1 MQQQHAARLGVDIG
15 GTFTDAVLEL
25 EGRRH
30 SWKELTTQAAPEQGA
45 LAAIAAT
52 VRDAGLQ
59 PGQVGLIIHGTT
71 LATNA
76 LIERRGARTAL
87 VTTRGFRDVLQI
99 RGEDRYEQ
107 YDLNIQ
113 LPEPLVPRRLRL
125 PVTERIDSR
134 GQIRL
139 PLAEPEVETLLP
151 ALEGVE
157 SVAIGFLHSY
167 VNDAHERR
175 VRDLLAARRPD
186 LAITL
191 SSEVSPE
198 MREYERFST
207 GCANAYIQP
216 LMARYLARLEQELR
230 DRGYICPL
238 LLMHSGGGLA
248 TVEASRRFPVRLV
261 ESGPAGGAVF
271 SSTVAQELG
280 LDQVLSFDMG
290 GTTAKVCLIDN
301 CRPQLSRR
309 FEVARVWRFRK
320 GSGLPLRIPC
330 VELVEIGAGGG
341 SIAGLDQLGSIAVG
355 PESAGSAPGPA
366 CYGNGGERPTVT
378 DADLVLGRIDAA
390 RFSGGAIRLDEAA
403 AEVALDRHVARPL
416 GMDTRSGAYGVA
428 EIVDENMANAARVH
442 AIESGKELS
451 RRALIAFGGAAPL
464 HAARVAEKLG
474 VPRFIVPSGAGVGS
488 AIGFL
493 RAPVAY
499 EVVRT
504 TFQLLSAFDAEAA
517 GALLAAMAEEA
528 AAIVRGAAP
537 GETLAEHRVAYM
549 RYAGQGYE
557 LSIDAPVRAFTA
569 SDTDV
574 LREAFEMRY
583 RELYSWIVPSTD
595 IEILGW
601 SVTVS
606 TPPAPLPP
614 TPQPAEAYCPEPQ
627 GMQRVHDIDSG
638 TEIAVPVHW
647 RPDLRP
653 GATIPGPALIAE
665 RETTTWVSAAF
676 TARLDPLGYIE
687 CARNQALEGI
697 TP

>member
-1 MQQQHAARLGVDIG
+1 MQQEHAARLGVDIG
-15 GTFTDAVLEL
+15 GTFTDAVLEVD
-25 EGRRH
+25 GRRH

-45 LAAIAAT
+45 LAAVEAT

-87 VTTRGFRDVLQI
+87 ITTRGFRDVLQI

-125 PVTERIDSR
+125 PVTERMDSR
-134 GQIRL
+134 GQVRL
-139 PLAEPEVETLLP
+139 PLVESEVETLLP

-207 GCANAYIQP
+207 ACANAYIQP
-216 LMARYLARLEQELR
+216 LMARYLARLEQALQA
-230 DRGYICPL
+230 RGYACPL

-271 SSTVAQELG
+271 SSTVAQQLG

-366 CYGNGGERPTVT
+366 CYGNGGDRPTVT

-403 AEVALDRHVARPL
+403 AATALDRHVAGPL

-504 TFQLLSAFDAEAA
+504 TFQLLSAFDAEAT

-583 RELYSWIVPSTD
+583 RELYSWIVPATD

-606 TPPAPLPP
+606 TPPAPIPLPP
-614 TPQPAEAYCPEPQ
+614 LPAEPYRPEPQ
-627 GMQRVHDIDSG
+627 GTQRVHDIDSG
-638 TEIAVPVHW
+638 TQLAVPVHW

-676 TARLDPLGYIE
+676 TARLNPLGYIE
-687 CARNQALEGI
+687 CARNQTPEGT